1 MNKREFLFRV
11 ITDERVLIVIVSIA
25 FLWRA
30 FVSSDGEETL
40 WESASSG
47 ISLFIIGWVL
57 FGYIYSMSTKP
68 TDWPVSN
75 KIYRSVVVSLLVVNI
90 YVTVYYGMRWFGLVG
105 VEVSASRDLI
115 YRDVC
120 YVLLVMF
127 YCAAIGS
134 ARYLKG
140 VHENYRLLIKER
152 PKKKKRAKSIKE
164 AIFYVMTH
172 ERTLVVV
179 IAAAILWRIV
189 ISGDNNIT
197 FWESTLS
204 GIALIVWGWSIL
216 GYFCAL
222 SVKVKRKP
230 DLTRVIQGIAL
241 GLCAI
246 NIYAVFYYGL
256 RWYGL
261 LGRIM
266 GEVEETYVP
275 QPLDIL
281 FRNVRYLMLVAFYCT
296 EVLLAKHLVKGY
308 EDYTVPARKLKER
321 EVARFEGEKKKGRIR
336 ISGSF
341 EITTFQKW
349 CRIGLIFRFSET
361 IKWYEY
367 EPSLGFQFNNYKLSI
382 ADHLGNC
389 LFFEDRSFMDFIS
402 LFKTTYTGRLWLG
415 RYTATHKGNVA
426 ILDFIPPCPGRY
438 ELDFDLAA
446 DEDFSEQGH
455 RRMTSFQ
462 ELTLYVREGVKP
474 MGPAYPHKRVDL
486 LKVREIMTCPIIAED
501 EETLVTKIAKDMT
514 ELGIG
519 SVVITSEG
527 KPAGIITERDIALKV
542 LLKNKRASEVK
553 AKEIMSFPLITIE
566 PETSVEE
573 ACELV
578 AEKGVKRLPVV
589 ENDVL
594 IGIVSIRNILTKKP
608 GYVKRFYPHPEV
620 RVLASRCKQA
630 VRLVVP
636 YFLFRREKR
645 SEIGELKVREIM
657 TTPLI
662 AEDEETL
669 VTKIVEDM
677 NESGVGSVVITKEGK
692 PTGIITERDIVLKI
706 VLKDRKAR
714 EVKAKEIM
722 AFPLVTIEPEASVDE
737 VCKLAVKKRIKRLP
751 VVEHGALVGIVSIRD
766 LLRWKPEYV
775 REFY

>member
-1 MNKREFLFRV
+1 MARRDFIFRL
-11 ITDERVLIVIVSIA
+11 ITDERVLVVIVSIA

-30 FVSSDGEETL
+30 FVSSDGEITL
-40 WESASSG
+40 WESVCSG
-47 ISLFIIGWVL
+47 VSLFIIGWVL
-57 FGYIYSMSTKP
+57 FGYLYSMSAKP

-75 KIYRSVVVSLLVVNI
+75 KIYHGIAVSLLVLNI
-90 YVTVYYGMRWFGLVG
+90 YVMIYYGMRWVGLLH
-105 VEVSASRDLI
+105 VEVSVPRDFI
-115 YRDVC
+115 YRDLR
-120 YVLLVMF
+120 YVLFVIF
-127 YCAAIGS
+127 YCVAIGS
-134 ARYLKG
+134 ARYLRG

-152 PKKKKRAKSIKE
+152 PKKRAKSIKE
-164 AIFYVMTH
+164 AIFRVATH

-179 IAAAILWRIV
+179 IAAAILWRMV
-189 ISGDNNIT
+189 ISGDNDIT

-204 GIALIVWGWSIL
+204 GISLIVWGWSIF

-230 DLTRVIQGIAL
+230 DLTRAIQGTAL

-246 NIYAVFYYGL
+246 NIYAVLYYGL

-261 LGRIM
+261 IGRLM
-266 GEVEETYVP
+266 GEVEETCVP
-275 QPLDIL
+275 QPLDIV
-281 FRNVRYLMLVAFYCT
+281 FRNVRYLMLVLFYCT
-296 EVLLAKHLVKGY
+296 IVLVAKQLVKAY
-308 EDYTVPARKLKER
+308 EDYTVPARKIKER
-321 EVARFEGEKKKGRIR
+321 EVARFKGNKKNGRIK

-349 CRIGLIFRFSET
+349 CRIGLIFRFSES

-367 EPSLGFQFNNYKLSI
+367 EPSLGSQFNKYRLSI
-382 ADHLGNC
+382 ADRLGNC

-402 LFKTTYTGRLWLG
+402 LFKTTCTGRLWLG

-426 ILDFIPPCPGRY
+426 ILEFIPPSPGRY

-446 DEDFSEQGH
+446 DEVFSEPGH
-455 RRMTSFQ
+455 KRMTSFQ
-462 ELTLYVREGVKP
+462 ELTLYVREGVEP
-474 MGPAYPHKRVDL
+474 MEGPAYPHKRVDL
-486 LKVREIMTCPIIAED
+486 MKVRDIMTRPVIAED
-501 EETLVTKIAKDMT
+501 GAALVTKIAEDMA

-527 KPAGIITERDIALKV
+527 KPAGIITERDLALKV

-553 AKEIMSFPLITIE
+553 AKEIMSFPLITTG

-608 GYVKRFYPHPEV
+608 RYVKRFYPEV

-636 YFLFRREKR
+636 YFLFRTEKR

-657 TTPLI
+657 TRPVI

-669 VTKIVEDM
+669 VTTIAKDM
-677 NESGVGSVVITKEGK
+677 NELGIGSIVITRKGK
-692 PTGIITERDIVLKI
+692 PSGIITERDLALKVL
-706 VLKDRKAR
+706 LKDRKAS
-714 EVKAKEIM
+714 EVNAKEIM

-751 VVEHGALVGIVSIRD
+751 VVENGSLVGIVSIRD

-775 REFY
+775 REFYF